1 MDRSTTLWIVAFA
14 LTARLSAA
22 AVVGPSAESLLASAH
37 HEHASIAKNLA
48 EGRGFRFNFF
58 GDIHQ
63 PDLTSQQ
70 APFVPSLI
78 AGAYLLLGVETTAA
92 LWFVAALQIL
102 AGSLTCVALGDA
114 VFHWSAN
121 RRTAVLAAVL
131 ACAYPPLFASSLHLQ
146 ALPWN
151 LFWIALILCGSARI
165 HTRSPHGIGIMA
177 IGGAGGLLTDP
188 ILVVV
193 LATLAIG
200 LIYRHGSYGFKAST
214 AAALIVVAAI
224 APWIVRNYQVHG
236 RFEFVKNS
244 MPYVFWQGNTLQ
256 SAGTDKLLVDESQ
269 SLEVA
274 AASVRNSMAASES
287 ARRRSRSVNEVALSE
302 ADLRELAALPNEAAR
317 MDWFGRRIRAE
328 LAANPLHYFQMCGAR
343 LVHWLWFDATNPKSN
358 VLGYRISYLTL
369 ASSAL
374 LGLLFAARWMSPLLA
389 VAAVLTLFHILV
401 ITSARF
407 RVCLELL
414 MIPLAAHGVL
424 ASIAAVSRASAL
436 DLKSRIFASRPLSG

>member
-1 MDRSTTLWIVAFA
+1 VNRSTTLWIVAFA
-14 LTARLSAA
+14 LAARLSAA
-22 AVVGPSAESLLASAH
+22 AVVSPSAESLLASAH

-58 GDIHQ
+58 GDIHH

-78 AGAYLLLGVETTAA
+78 AGAYLLFGVESTAA
-92 LWFVAALQIL
+92 LWFVAALQIF
-102 AGSLTCVALGDA
+102 AGALTCIALGDA
-114 VFHWSAN
+114 VFHWTTN
-121 RRTAVLAAVL
+121 RRAAVL
-131 ACAYPPLFASSLHLQ
+131 TAVMASAYPPLIASTLHLQ

-193 LATLAIG
+193 LATLAVG
-200 LIYRHGSYGFKAST
+200 LILRHGIYGFKTST
-214 AAALIVVAAI
+214 AVALIVAVAI

-244 MPYVFWQGNTLQ
+244 MPYVFWQGNTLL

-269 SLEVA
+269 SMEVA
-274 AASVRNSMAASES
+274 AASIRNSMAASES
-287 ARRRSRSVNEVALSE
+287 ARRRSRSINDVALSE
-302 ADLRELAALPNEAAR
+302 NDLRELSALPNEAAR

-328 LAANPLHYFQMCGAR
+328 LAADPLHYFKMCGAR
-343 LVHWLWFDATNPKSN
+343 LVHWAWFDATNPKSN

-369 ASSAL
+369 AAWAL
-374 LGLLFAARWMSPLLA
+374 LGLAFAARWMTPLLA
-389 VAAVLTLFHILV
+389 VATVLSLFHILV

-424 ASIAAVSRASAL
+424 ASIAAVSRTAAL
-436 DLKSRIFASRPLSG
+436 DFKSRIFASRPFSG